1 MSTKRYSD
9 EFKSEAIKMVLDG
22 KISQNKVADE
32 LGIAGTTLSGWVRKY
47 KANPSRGI
55 KNALHPTDAE
65 RELQRLKKL
74 NRELEEENAIL
85 KKAAA
90 YFTKN
95 EWLHF
100 LSQQR

>member
-9 EFKSEAIKMVLDG
+9 EFKAEAIKMVLDG
-22 KISQNKVADE
+22 KMSQNQIADE
-32 LGIAGTTLSGWVRKY
+32 LGVAGTTLSGWVRKF
-47 KANPSRGI
+47 KADPSRGI

-65 RELQRLKKL
+65 RELRLLKKQ

-90 YFTKN
+90 YFAKN
-95 EWLHF
+95 
-100 LSQQR
+100 QK